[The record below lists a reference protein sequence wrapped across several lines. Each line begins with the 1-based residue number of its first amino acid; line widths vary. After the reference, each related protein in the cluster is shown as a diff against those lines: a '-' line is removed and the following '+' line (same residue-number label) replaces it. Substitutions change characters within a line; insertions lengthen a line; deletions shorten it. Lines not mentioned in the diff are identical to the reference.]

1 MIPVTDGGLFRHLF
15 ALVNGMKKLVYIL
28 VVALVSYA
36 YLILPEA
43 LLSYAPLKYES
54 ATLYFDRVPKDGL
67 ESLQVPQSLEDEIS
81 LFQCKA
87 VQPDEESGR
96 RAAAVLSC
104 IVRSEEHTSELQ
116 SL

>member
-1 MIPVTDGGLFRHLF
+1 MMPVTDGGLFRHLF

-36 YLILPEA
+36 YLNLPEA

-54 ATLYFDRVPKDGL
+54 ATFYFDRVPKDGP

-96 RAAAVLSC
+96 DRKSTRLNS
-104 IVRSEEHTSELQ
+104 SH
-116 SL
+116 